1 VITVDVLD
9 PATGPEPP
17 DWADFF
23 VTQQLYA
30 PWDYGLMAIEAAGGP
45 NPVLLAVVR
54 RDGVLVAAVAA
65 LVARRGRSPRWVEVC
80 HQWLSGEPGFVFVAG
95 LNLVERKEI
104 LRAAERALCRHV
116 GWTCLGLVYWH
127 LAPSDVPLV
136 AGFGRHVRPTVGTA
150 VLDNTFTSTKDWLAS
165 LSRNRRAS
173 LRKLHRQ
180 LAEDPALVI
189 RFDAGRSDVDGAALA
204 ELLRAHRDKYTHF
217 RHDSRNPVSAE
228 YLSALLARP
237 DVRTMTYH
245 DADGRLLAFSN
256 LLDHP
261 AHLFSQH
268 FAAVPVEQG
277 GRGHLYFDLYHRL
290 VELMVDRGA
299 KTLSVGRGMEEV
311 KTRLGFEI
319 RPLRLAVVPRMVA
332 G

>member
-9 PATGPEPP
+9 PATDSEPP
-17 DWADFF
+17 DWADF
-23 VTQQLYA
+23 VAAQQLYA
-30 PWDYGLMAIEAAGGP
+30 PWDYGLLVIEATAGRH
-45 NPVLLAVVR
+45 PVLLAVVR
-54 RDGVLVAAVAA
+54 RDGVLVAAVVA

-80 HQWLSGEPGFVFVAG
+80 HQWLSGEPGFVFAAG
-95 LNLVERKEI
+95 LDPPARKDI

-127 LAPSDVPLV
+127 LSPSEVPLI
-136 AGFGRHVRPTVGTA
+136 AGFGRHVRPAAGTA
-150 VLDNTFTSTKDWLAS
+150 VLDNTFTSTEDWLAS

-180 LAEDPALVI
+180 LAADPSLEI
-189 RFDAGRSDVDGAALA
+189 RFDASRSDVDGAELA
-204 ELLRAHRDKYTHF
+204 RLLRAHRDKYPRF

-228 YLSALLARP
+228 YLTALLARP
-237 DVRTMTYH
+237 DVRTMTYR

-268 FAAVPVEQG
+268 FAAVPAEQG

-290 VELMVDRGA
+290 VELMVERGA
-299 KTLSVGRGMEEV
+299 KTMSVGRGMAEV

-319 RPLRLAVVPRMVA
+319 RPLRLAVVPRVVA

>member
-1 VITVDVLD
+1 MTTVDVLD
-9 PATGPEPP
+9 PATDPEPA
-17 DWADFF
+17 DWADF
-23 VTQQLYA
+23 VAAQQLYA
-30 PWDYGLMAIEAAGGP
+30 PWDYGLMAIESRGGP

-65 LVARRGRSPRWVEVC
+65 LVARRGRGPRWVEVS
-80 HQWLSGEPGFVFVAG
+80 HQWLSGETGFVFAGG
-95 LNLVERKEI
+95 LNLLERKEI

-127 LAPSDVPLV
+127 LTPSDVPLV
-136 AGFGRHVRPTVGTA
+136 AGLGRHVRPSAGTA
-150 VLDNTFTSTKDWLAS
+150 VLDNTFTSTQDWLGS

-180 LAEDPALVI
+180 LAADPTLVI
-189 RFDAGRSDVDGAALA
+189 RFDTNRSDVDGAELA
-204 ELLRAHRDKYTHF
+204 RLLRAHRDKFTHY
-217 RHDSRNPVSAE
+217 RHDSRNPVTAE
-228 YLSALLARP
+228 YLSALVARP

-268 FAAVPVEQG
+268 FAAVPAEQG
-277 GRGHLYFDLYHRL
+277 GRGHLYFDLYFRL
-290 VELMVDRGA
+290 VSQMVERGG
-299 KTLSVGRGMEEV
+299 KTLSVGRGMAEV

-319 RPLRLAVVPRMVA
+319 RPLRLAIVPRLVA

>member
-1 VITVDVLD
+1 MTTVDVLD
-9 PATGPEPP
+9 PATDPEPP
-17 DWADFF
+17 DWANF
-23 VTQQLYA
+23 VAVQQLYA
-30 PWDYGLMAIEAAGGP
+30 PWDYGLMAIESAAGE

-65 LVARRGRSPRWVEVC
+65 LVARRGRSPRWIEVS
-80 HQWLSGEPGFVFVAG
+80 HQWLSGEPGFVFAGGLDLVA
-95 LNLVERKEI
+95 RKEI

-116 GWTCLGLVYWH
+116 GRTCLGLVYWH
-127 LAPSDVPLV
+127 LAPPDVPLV
-136 AGFGRHVRPTVGTA
+136 AGFGRYVRPSAGTA
-150 VLDNTFTSTKDWLAS
+150 VLDNTFTSPRDWLAS

-180 LAEDPALVI
+180 VSEDPTLVL
-189 RFDAGRSDVDGAALA
+189 RFEAGRSDLDGAELA
-204 ELLRAHRDKYTHF
+204 GLLRAHRDKFTHH
-217 RHDSRNPVSAE
+217 RHDSRNPVTAE
-228 YLSALLARP
+228 YLTALVARP

-268 FAAVPVEQG
+268 FAAVPAEQG
-277 GRGHLYFDLYHRL
+277 GRGHLYFDLYPRL
-290 VELMVDRGA
+290 VELMVERGA
-299 KTLSVGRGMEEV
+299 KTLSVGRGMAEV

-319 RPLRLAVVPRMVA
+319 RPLHLAVVPRLVA